1 MQVTKKKHY
10 GDKDGLRVLSYNA
23 IITAILSNR
32 NYGKTWTFKRRAFRR
47 ALKHGKKTI
56 WLRLFK
62 KEVKEA
68 ISTFYTSKD
77 LQKYCGI
84 SIYDKDTNKN
94 GNLIQQGN
102 TYYY

>member
-62 KEVKEA
+62 K
-68 ISTFYTSKD
+68 
-77 LQKYCGI
+77 
-84 SIYDKDTNKN
+84 
-94 GNLIQQGN
+94 
-102 TYYY
+102 

>member
-1 MQVTKKKHY
+1 MQQVKKTHY
-10 GDKDGLRVLSYNA
+10 GDKDGLRVLSFNA

-56 WLRLFK
+56 WLRMFK

-68 ISTFYTSKD
+68 LDTFYKSKD
-77 LQKYCGI
+77 LQKYCGLT
-84 SIYDKDTNKN
+84 IYDKDTNKE
-94 GNLIQQGN
+94 GS
-102 TYYY
+102 